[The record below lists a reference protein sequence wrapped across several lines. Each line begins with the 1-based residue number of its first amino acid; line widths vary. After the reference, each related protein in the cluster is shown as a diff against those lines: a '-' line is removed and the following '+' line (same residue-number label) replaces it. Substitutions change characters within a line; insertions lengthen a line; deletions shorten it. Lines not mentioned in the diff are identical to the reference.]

1 MVLRIRTIVCGAECA
16 RCQNASKH
24 DAYHT
29 KSPISLAV
37 IAAQI
42 RENHGL
48 SRCPRKYA
56 SPEISTLHRFASI

>member
-1 MVLRIRTIVCGAECA
+1 MR
-16 RCQNASKH
+16 QKMM
-24 DAYHT
+24 
-29 KSPISLAV
+29 PIISNRLIFPQL